1 MGGSS
6 SDGDRSIVVQE
17 FMIAMRSAS
26 ELVSRNQTHGQPQH
40 DNDMRVVRGML
51 EASEARC
58 ATLSQQIQQQQQ
70 MQQQQ
75 TNQNQQL
82 VEDIRRA
89 NTLLQ
94 ASESRSTALAKQLQV
109 CVHFTRCWAPSH
121 PSAADAAA
129 SCRGV

>member
-6 SDGDRSIVVQE
+6 TDSVRSIVVQE
-17 FMIAMRSAS
+17 FVIAMRSAS
-26 ELVSRNQTHGQPQH
+26 ELVSQKQTNGHQLQY

-58 ATLSQQIQQQQQ
+58 ATLTQQVQQQQQ

-75 TNQNQQL
+75 SNQNQQL

-109 CVHFTRCWAPSH
+109 FVCF
-121 PSAADAAA
+121 
-129 SCRGV
+129 